1 MGTQAESWTD
11 IYATTHEQRLAQSLQ
26 FAREELAAKYGAA
39 ETRAKYMKDLVTMY
53 DNALTDAQKA
63 LVDYETARGRKASD
77 PASNADAT
85 ARLLGVMAQAGGDI
99 ASETGKAA
107 QRKLE
112 AAGVVEGRYRL
123 SSGQSS
129 AVGGAGD
136 KIATSVD
143 ATFRTSA
150 DIDRAVGTALGSIPD
165 GTFAPGTDASKTAA
179 AELFGRL
186 DAELK
191 RTSPTVYG
199 ADSNA
204 AQRLK
209 DAIAAKTGVAALYTD
224 RGEVDSDRELD
235 VVDEQKIVGQ
245 TGTATS
251 AEAARLAKE
260 ALSKIGAPISDAGSA
275 AIGDFKEYSGK
286 YFDLIAGGATIA
298 EAKAAIKEK
307 ITASKDKEGTDKTAA
322 QMQDKFEESF
332 NTTRNALTTS
342 RDFDQAKLFD
352 PTYVDVYARSIKSG
366 KSLTGAQTKFG
377 ESVEA
382 LSEVPTE
389 ETARRR
395 GVEIYE
401 PISPGLPK
409 RSKEATS
416 RMEERTQTSRIT
428 GEPQS
433 DDDLMA
439 SRILERAP
447 QLPDEQRILAGASAA
462 AVRELDKGWNPDKFK
477 AGKGGDFEGNMSV
490 EEFEALGIGPA
501 GNLGYR
507 LYSNVKDKQ
516 LRDTSPKGIV
526 QYASDLAGGDAGLR
540 DSVLQEY
547 YKHSGY
553 DMRGTKVMKAKA
565 DVPKAEVTAPLTIPV
580 IGKVPEVDIKSEEL
594 GF

>member
-11 IYATTHEQRLAQSLQ
+11 IYATTHEQRLAQSMQ

-39 ETRAKYMKDLVTMY
+39 ETRAKYMKDLVSMY
-53 DNALTDAQKA
+53 DKALTDAQAA

-99 ASETGKAA
+99 AAETGKAA

-143 ATFRTSA
+143 ATYRTSS

-179 AELFGRL
+179 AELYGRL
-186 DAELK
+186 DAELRK
-191 RTSPTVYG
+191 LSPTVYG
-199 ADSNA
+199 ADA
-204 AQRLK
+204 TAPDRLK
-209 DAIAAKTGVAALYTD
+209 AAIAAKVGVAALYAD
-224 RGEVDSDRELD
+224 RAEVDSDRKIA
-235 VVDEQKIVGQ
+235 VAKEQKIVGQ
-245 TGTATS
+245 TGTGTS
-251 AEAARLAKE
+251 ADAAKIAKE
-260 ALSKIGAPISDAGSA
+260 KLALIGQPISDKGSTAIA
-275 AIGDFKEYSGK
+275 AFGAYSGK

-298 EAKAAIKEK
+298 EAKAAIKAD
-307 ITASKDKEGTDKTAA
+307 ITAGKDKDGKDLTAA
-322 QMQDKFEESF
+322 EMQEKFEELF
-332 NTTRNALTTS
+332 DKTRNDLTTS

-352 PTYVDVYARSIKSG
+352 PTYVNVYARSINSG
-366 KSLTGAQTKFG
+366 KALTGAQKEFSAAVG
-377 ESVEA
+377 A
-382 LSEVPTE
+382 LSNVPTE
-389 ETARRR
+389 EEARTR

-409 RSKEATS
+409 RSKEAGVIL
-416 RMEERTQTSRIT
+416 EERAQKSRIT
-428 GEPQS
+428 GMPQS

-447 QLPDEQRILAGASAA
+447 QLPDAERIIAGASLAA
-462 AVRELDKGWNPDKFK
+462 IRELDKGWNPDKFK
-477 AGKGGDFEGNMSV
+477 AGKGGDFEGSMSA
-490 EEFEALGIGPA
+490 EEFEALGMGPA
-501 GNLGYR
+501 SGLGYR
-507 LYSNVKDKQ
+507 LYSNVKEKQ
-516 LRDTSPKGIV
+516 LRDTSAKGIV
-526 QYASDLAGGDAGLR
+526 QYASDLAGGDVGLR

-547 YKHSGY
+547 YKHMGY

-565 DVPKAEVTAPLTIPV
+565 DVEKVEVPKP
-580 IGKVPEVDIKSEEL
+580 VDISGIKLEETE
-594 GF
+594 F

>member
-11 IYATTHEQRLAQSLQ
+11 IYATTHEQRLAQSMQ
-26 FAREELAAKYGAA
+26 FAREELVAKYGAA

-53 DNALTDAQKA
+53 DKALTDAQKA

-99 ASETGKAA
+99 ASETGRAA

-123 SSGQSS
+123 TPGQSS
-129 AVGGAGD
+129 AVGNAGD
-136 KIATSVD
+136 KIGTVVD
-143 ATFRTSA
+143 ATYRTSA

-165 GTFAPGTDASKTAA
+165 GTFAPGTDASKTATS
-179 AELFGRL
+179 ELFGRL

-199 ADSNA
+199 ADA
-204 AQRLK
+204 TAPDRLK
-209 DAIAAKTGVAALYTD
+209 AAIAAKTGVAALYAD
-224 RGEVDSDRELD
+224 RAEVADDKD
-235 VVDEQKIVGQ
+235 VATAKEQKIVGQ
-245 TGTATS
+245 TGTAVS
-251 AEAARLAKE
+251 ADAAKIAKDKLKE
-260 ALSKIGAPISDAGSA
+260 IGQPISDAGSD
-275 AIGDFKEYSGK
+275 AIVKFGKSGE

-307 ITASKDKEGTDKTAA
+307 ITAGKDKAGNDKTAA
-322 QMQDKFEESF
+322 ENQEEFEKSF
-332 NTTRNALTTS
+332 EATRKSLSTS

-366 KSLTGAQTKFG
+366 KSLTGAQASFG
-377 ESVEA
+377 EAVNA
-382 LSEVPTE
+382 LSGVPTE
-389 ETARRR
+389 EAARRR
-395 GVEIYE
+395 GAEIYE

-447 QLPDEQRILAGASAA
+447 QLPDEKRILAGASLAA
-462 AVRELDKGWNPDKFK
+462 IRELDKGWNPDKFK

-490 EEFEALGIGPA
+490 EEFEALGMGPA
-501 GNLGYR
+501 SKLGYR
-507 LYSNVKDKQ
+507 LYSNVKEKQ

-526 QYASDLAGGDAGLR
+526 QYASDLAGGDVGLR

-565 DVPKAEVTAPLTIPV
+565 DVPKAEVTAPLTVPV

>member
-11 IYATTHEQRLAQSLQ
+11 IYATTHEQRLAQSMQ

-53 DNALTDAQKA
+53 DKALTDAQKA

-99 ASETGKAA
+99 AAETGRAA

-143 ATFRTSA
+143 ATYRTSA
-150 DIDRAVGTALGSIPD
+150 DIDRAVVTALGSIPD
-165 GTFAPGTDASKTAA
+165 GTFAPGTDASKTAS

-186 DAELK
+186 DAELR
-191 RTSPTVYG
+191 RTSPTIYG
-199 ADSNA
+199 GDATAPD
-204 AQRLK
+204 RLK
-209 DAIAAKTGVAALYTD
+209 AAIAAKVGVPALYSD
-224 RGEVDSDRELD
+224 RVEVDSDRKIA
-235 VVDEQKIVGQ
+235 VAKEQKIVGE
-245 TGTATS
+245 TGTGTS
-251 AEAARLAKE
+251 ALAAKLAKE
-260 ALSKIGAPISDAGSA
+260 ALDKIGQPISDKGSD
-275 AIGDFKEYSGK
+275 AIGAFGAYSGK

-298 EAKAAIKEK
+298 EAKEAIKK
-307 ITASKDKEGTDKTAA
+307 GITAGKDKDGKDLTAA
-322 QMQDKFEESF
+322 QMQDKFEQLF
-332 NTTRNALTTS
+332 DKTRNDLTTS

-366 KSLTGAQTKFG
+366 KSLSGAQDKFG
-377 ESVEA
+377 LAVDA
-382 LSEVPTE
+382 LSDVPTE
-389 ETARRR
+389 EAARSR
-395 GVEIYE
+395 GVEIYD
-401 PISPGLPK
+401 PISPGLAK
-409 RSKEATS
+409 RTKAATVGL
-416 RMEERTQTSRIT
+416 EERAQKARGI
-428 GEPQS
+428 GDVQS
-433 DDDLMA
+433 DEDLMA

-447 QLPDEQRILAGASAA
+447 QLSDEKRIITAAASA
-462 AVRELDKGWNPDKFK
+462 AVRELDKGWNPEKYK

-490 EEFEALGIGPA
+490 EEFEALGMGPA
-501 GNLGYR
+501 SKLGYR
-507 LYSNVKDKQ
+507 LYSNVKEKQ

-526 QYASDLAGGDAGLR
+526 QYASDLAGGDAALR

-565 DVPKAEVTAPLTIPV
+565 DVEKAEVTAPLTIPV

>member
-11 IYATTHEQRLAQSLQ
+11 IYATTHEQRLAQSMQ

-39 ETRAKYMKDLVTMY
+39 ETRAKYMKDLVSMY
-53 DNALTDAQKA
+53 DKALTDAQAA

-99 ASETGKAA
+99 AAETGKAA

-143 ATFRTSA
+143 ATYRTPS

-179 AELFGRL
+179 AELYGRL
-186 DAELK
+186 DAELRK
-191 RTSPTVYG
+191 LSPTVYG
-199 ADSNA
+199 ADA
-204 AQRLK
+204 TAPDRLK
-209 DAIAAKTGVAALYTD
+209 AAIAAKVGVPALYADRAEVAADKDTA
-224 RGEVDSDRELD
+224 VAK
-235 VVDEQKIVGQ
+235 EQKIVGQ
-245 TGTATS
+245 TGTGVS
-251 AEAARLAKE
+251 ADAAKIAKDKLKE
-260 ALSKIGAPISDAGSA
+260 IGQPISDDGSK
-275 AIGDFKEYSGK
+275 AIGDFKQAGQ

-298 EAKAAIKEK
+298 EAKAAIKENM
-307 ITASKDKEGTDKTAA
+307 DPTAA
-322 QMQDKFEESF
+322 AAFEESF
-332 NTTRNALTTS
+332 EATRSTLSTS

-352 PTYVDVYARSIKSG
+352 PTYVNVYARSINSG
-366 KSLTGAQTKFG
+366 KALTGAQKDFSAAVG
-377 ESVEA
+377 A
-382 LSEVPTE
+382 LSNVPTE
-389 ETARRR
+389 EAARRR

-409 RSKEATS
+409 RSKEAGVIL
-416 RMEERTQTSRIT
+416 EERAQKSRIT
-428 GEPQS
+428 GMPQS

-447 QLPDEQRILAGASAA
+447 QLPDAERIIAGASLAA
-462 AVRELDKGWNPDKFK
+462 IRELDKGWNPDKFK
-477 AGKGGDFEGNMSV
+477 AGKGGDFEGSMSAG
-490 EEFEALGIGPA
+490 EFETLDMGPA
-501 GNLGYR
+501 SGLGYR
-507 LYSNVKDKQ
+507 LYSNVKEKQ

-526 QYASDLAGGDAGLR
+526 QYASDLAGGDVGLR

-547 YKHSGY
+547 YKHMGY

-565 DVPKAEVTAPLTIPV
+565 DVEKVEVPKP
-580 IGKVPEVDIKSEEL
+580 VDISGIKLEETE
-594 GF
+594 F

>member
-11 IYATTHEQRLAQSLQ
+11 IYATTHEQRLAQSMQ

-39 ETRAKYMKDLVTMY
+39 ETRAKYMKDLVSMY
-53 DNALTDAQKA
+53 DKALTDAQKA

-99 ASETGKAA
+99 AAETGRAA

-143 ATFRTSA
+143 ATYRTSS

-179 AELFGRL
+179 AELYGRL
-186 DAELK
+186 DAELRK
-191 RTSPTVYG
+191 LSPTVYG
-199 ADSNA
+199 ADA
-204 AQRLK
+204 TAPDRLK
-209 DAIAAKTGVAALYTD
+209 AAIAAKVGVAALYAD
-224 RGEVDSDRELD
+224 RAEVDSDRKIA
-235 VVDEQKIVGQ
+235 VAKEQKIVGQ
-245 TGTATS
+245 TGTGVS
-251 AEAARLAKE
+251 ADAAKIAKDKLA
-260 ALSKIGAPISDAGSA
+260 LIGQPISDDGSK
-275 AIGDFKEYSGK
+275 AIGDFKQAGQ

-298 EAKAAIKEK
+298 EAKAAIKENM
-307 ITASKDKEGTDKTAA
+307 DPTAA
-322 QMQDKFEESF
+322 AAFEESF
-332 NTTRNALTTS
+332 EATRGALSTS

-352 PTYVDVYARSIKSG
+352 PTYVNVYARSINSG
-366 KSLTGAQTKFG
+366 KALTGAQKEFSAAVG
-377 ESVEA
+377 A
-382 LSEVPTE
+382 LSNVPTE
-389 ETARRR
+389 EAARTR

-409 RSKEATS
+409 RSKEAGVIL
-416 RMEERTQTSRIT
+416 EERAQKSRIT
-428 GEPQS
+428 GTPQS

-447 QLPDEQRILAGASAA
+447 QLPDAERIIAGASLAA
-462 AVRELDKGWNPDKFK
+462 IRELDKGWNPDKFK
-477 AGKGGDFEGNMSV
+477 AGKGGDFRGNMSV
-490 EEFEALGIGPA
+490 EEFEALGMGPA
-501 GNLGYR
+501 SGLGYR
-507 LYSNVKDKQ
+507 LYSNVKEKQ
-516 LRDTSPKGIV
+516 LRDTSSKGIV
-526 QYASDLAGGDAGLR
+526 QYASDLAGGDVGLR

-547 YKHSGY
+547 YKHMGY

-565 DVPKAEVTAPLTIPV
+565 DVEKVEVPKP
-580 IGKVPEVDIKSEEL
+580 VDISGIKLEETE
-594 GF
+594 F